1 MSATAEGAWEFCIDS
16 FSQCWALVADDVEDS
31 AAGDGE
37 HPYGVVETPTLL
49 QTIQS
54 YSRFG
59 ISYRP
64 SLNHK
69 PCRLEIGGRYLY
81 DSFSTL

>member
-1 MSATAEGAWEFCIDS
+1 METKKLVPFSDYID
-16 FSQCWALVADDVEDS
+16 V
-31 AAGDGE
+31 
-37 HPYGVVETPTLL
+37 LL
-49 QTIQS
+49 
-54 YSRFG
+54 
-59 ISYRP
+59 RP